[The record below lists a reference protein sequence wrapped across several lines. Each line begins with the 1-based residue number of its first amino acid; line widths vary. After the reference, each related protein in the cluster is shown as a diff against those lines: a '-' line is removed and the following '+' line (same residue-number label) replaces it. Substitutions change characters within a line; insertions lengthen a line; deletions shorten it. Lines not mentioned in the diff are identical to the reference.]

1 MTTEEI
7 IDFIGSA
14 VSFAGTNSY
23 GWDDAKETEAMQ
35 AVEDALRGHRPSYCR
50 GGLKMDRDKLK
61 EVVDQHDQWARLVV
75 QQGGTIADTL
85 YVKKEAFDVLL
96 AAARAYLAE
105 TAVDTANEY
114 PGGWPKPD
122 A

>member
-1 MTTEEI
+1 
-7 IDFIGSA
+7 
-14 VSFAGTNSY
+14 
-23 GWDDAKETEAMQ
+23 
-35 AVEDALRGHRPSYCR
+35 
-50 GGLKMDRDKLK
+50 MDRDKLK